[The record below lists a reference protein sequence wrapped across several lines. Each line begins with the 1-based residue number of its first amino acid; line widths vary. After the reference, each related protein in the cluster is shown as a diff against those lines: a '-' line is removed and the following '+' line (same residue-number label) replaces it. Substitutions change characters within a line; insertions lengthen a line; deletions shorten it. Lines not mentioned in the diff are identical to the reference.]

1 MVSRNRRL
9 GLEQLERRHLLAV
22 TIVPK
27 SVSGTVECE
36 ASCDRTYDLDRY
48 PSYWWY
54 PTHVS
59 KSETQPLESA
69 IGGWQYFGV
78 QAACGYTRAAIYV
91 GNPRDIRVEAI
102 ADSSAD
108 SIAETFFVTASVK
121 ISAVVEYEVI
131 GTPDVPVGSQFVFTM
146 SDHSTLKEGDINRVD
161 VWAPAHSPRVGG
173 LYEYKLSSL
182 STVPEYYVATVGQT
196 FSVHISVETSLSTHD
211 KHTSQR
217 KTNQVILFGPVDEGC
232 ALGVN
237 SLSWDDEGLAFSYTV
252 VGDIMPPQP
261 TVQFFWTQDDP
272 TSPTAAGPV
281 AYEATLADFGHSISG
296 TKRSFKIPY
305 SVLGPAPFS
314 NGYLAIRPPR
324 ATWAN
329 NVRVGVPFAIE
340 PPGAVDGV
348 NVLVFPGGPTGENTA
363 TLTWSPPTKTGF
375 SPITDYVV
383 QYSDNSGSTWTTYG
397 DGVSTATSATV
408 RGLAS
413 DTGYIFRVIAVNA
426 AGNGQEAWAL
436 TPIAPEAKFVF
447 TPVASETITDS
458 ITRTGTAQIVKHGTG
473 TLILDRPNTHSGG
486 TIVGDGKLIVRD
498 PMALGSGPVVVLAG
512 ATLKIDLAG
521 GNVPVGMLTV
531 EPGGAID
538 LGYGRMTFSAG
549 TSLASIRDLLQRG
562 YSSGWN
568 GTDGFVSG
576 AVGSVMGGSVGYLNN
591 ADGTLTVAFGATGDV
606 NLDGVVDI
614 LDISIV
620 VASGKFDAGVT
631 STWAEGDFNYDNV
644 VDLLDISDFFSVP
657 LFDAGPYIPA
667 QALRVQDSADI
678 SPMTAYDSV
687 FLMLASEEGIASIP
701 SVKKP
706 RLVKAGI

>member
-9 GLEQLERRHLLAV
+9 GLEQLERRQLLAITLV
-22 TIVPK
+22 AK
-27 SVSGTVECE
+27 HVSGAVTYSSRQTYTTENYNEFGAYTGNTTSTDTWSGTQALANDVSGRTVWYADALATAQVRVLGENIFLNTQCVIGNQSDDIRLVSYFASGSITVRATVEF
-36 ASCDRTYDLDRY
+36 D
-48 PSYWWY
+48 
-54 PTHVS
+54 
-59 KSETQPLESA
+59 
-69 IGGWQYFGV
+69 
-78 QAACGYTRAAIYV
+78 
-91 GNPRDIRVEAI
+91 VEA
-102 ADSSAD
+102 
-108 SIAETFFVTASVK
+108 
-121 ISAVVEYEVI
+121 
-131 GTPDVPVGSQFVFTM
+131 TPDVPVGSRFVVGVNDGYGSESGGTQ
-146 SDHSTLKEGDINRVD
+146 STD
-161 VWAPAHSPRVGG
+161 VWLPSHLPRVGG
-173 LYEYKLSSL
+173 LDDAPFFPK
-182 STVPEYYVATVGQT
+182 PRYYVAIVGQSFT
-196 FSVHISVETSLSTHD
+196 VDMTVNNDFVCGKEGIVQANGL
-211 KHTSQR
+211 
-217 KTNQVILFGPVDEGC
+217 NLALFVPQCNLTVDG
-232 ALGVN
+232 
-237 SLSWDDEGLAFSYTV
+237 LSWTDDGVEMHYTV
-252 VGDIMPPQP
+252 YGDVKPPLP
-261 TVQFFWTQDDP
+261 AVEFFWTQDDP
-272 TSPTAAGPV
+272 TSPNASGDTV
-281 AYEATLADFGHSISG
+281 YVATLADSG
-296 TKRSFKIPY
+296 TMGTGTHYTGRIAAIN
-305 SVLGPAPFS
+305 LGPAPFP

-329 NVRVGVPFAIE
+329 NARKGIPFAMQ
-340 PPGAVDGV
+340 PPGAVDDLG
-348 NVLVFPGGPTGENTA
+348 VLVFQGGLMGGTTA
-363 TLTWSPPTKTGF
+363 TLTWSPPKKTGF

-413 DTGYIFRVIAVNA
+413 GTGYIFRVIAVNA
-426 AGNGQEAWAL
+426 AGNGQEALAL
-436 TPIAPEAKFVF
+436 TPIAPEATFVF

-458 ITRTGTAQIVKHGTG
+458 ITRTGMAQVVKHGGG

-486 TIVGDGKLIVRD
+486 TVVGDGKVIVRD

-562 YSSGWN
+562 YGSGWN

-576 AVGSVMGGSVGYLNN
+576 AVGSVVGGSVGYLNN

-614 LDISIV
+614 LDISTV
-620 VASGKFDAGVT
+620 MASGTFDAGVS

-644 VDLLDISDFFSVP
+644 VDLLDMSDFLSVP

-667 QALRVQDSADI
+667 QASRVQYSADI

-687 FLMLASEEGIASIP
+687 FLMLASEEGIASNP

-706 RLVKAGI
+706 RLVKALI